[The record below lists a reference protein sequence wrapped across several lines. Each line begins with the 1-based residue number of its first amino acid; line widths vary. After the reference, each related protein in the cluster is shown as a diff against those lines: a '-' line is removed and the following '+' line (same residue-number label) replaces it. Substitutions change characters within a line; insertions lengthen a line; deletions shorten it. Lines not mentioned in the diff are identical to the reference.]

1 MSERSS
7 GGVRCLWMRGG
18 TSKGGY
24 FLAGDLPADPA
35 ARDAF
40 LQRVMGSPD
49 PRQID
54 GMGGADPLTSKVAVV
69 SPSARAGVDV
79 DYLFLQVSV
88 DEPLVSDAQTCGN
101 ILAGVGPFAI
111 ERGLVPARD
120 GETPVTIHLENT
132 GQTAVATVQTP
143 GGAVSY
149 AGDARI
155 DGVPGGAAP
164 VPLQFR
170 DTAGATC
177 GALLPTGRACDRVD
191 GIEVTLID
199 NGMPC
204 VVLRAADA
212 GIAGTESRAAL
223 DADAALKIRLER
235 LRLACGPLMNL
246 GNVVAKTVPKM
257 TMVSAPR
264 NGGAITT
271 RTFIPHR
278 CHATI
283 GVLGAVSVATACLL
297 PGSPAAALAG
307 LPPGNPKTLAIEHP
321 SGETSVIAAL
331 ADDGSVASAAVLRTA
346 NKLMDGTVFAG

>member
-1 MSERSS
+1 MSDSVS

-69 SPSARAGVDV
+69 SPSERAGVDV

-155 DGVPGGAAP
+155 DGVPGAAAP

>member
-155 DGVPGGAAP
+155 DGVPGAAAP

>member
-1 MSERSS
+1 MSDEVP

-24 FLAGDLPADPA
+24 FLADDLPADPA

-40 LQRVMGSPD
+40 LRRVMGSPD

-69 SPSARAGVDV
+69 SPSGRAGVDV

-88 DEPLVSDAQTCGN
+88 DAPLVSDAQTCGN

-120 GETPVTIHLENT
+120 GETPVTIHLVNT

-143 GGAVSY
+143 GGTVRY

-155 DGVPGGAAP
+155 DGVPGAAAP

-177 GALLPTGRACDRVD
+177 GALLPTGRALDRVD

-212 GIAGTESRAAL
+212 GIAGTESRDAL
-223 DADAALKIRLER
+223 DADAGLKIRLER

-257 TMVSAPR
+257 TMVSAPQH
-264 NGGAITT
+264 GGAINT

-297 PGSPAAALAG
+297 PGSPAAALAA
-307 LPPGNPKTLAIEHP
+307 LPPGNPKTLEIEHP
-321 SGETSVIAAL
+321 SGQTSVIAAL
-331 ADDGSVASAAVLRTA
+331 ADDGSVASAAILRTA

>member
-1 MSERSS
+1 MSEHYS

-24 FLAGDLPADPA
+24 FLADDLPADPA

-40 LQRVMGSPD
+40 LRGVMGSPD

-69 SPSARAGVDV
+69 SPSRRAGVDV

-88 DEPLVSDAQTCGN
+88 DEPLVSGAQTCGN

-111 ERGLVPARD
+111 ERGLVPPRD
-120 GETPVTIHLENT
+120 GETPVTIYLENT

-143 GGAVSY
+143 GGEVGY
-149 AGDARI
+149 AGKARI
-155 DGVPGGAAP
+155 DGVPGAAAP

-177 GALLPTGRACDRVD
+177 GALLPTGRPTDRIE
-191 GIEVTLID
+191 GFEVTLID

-204 VVLRAADA
+204 VVLRAEDA
-212 GIAGTESRAAL
+212 GIAGTESRETL
-223 DADAALKIRLER
+223 DNDAALKARLER
-235 LRLACGPLMNL
+235 LRLACGPLMIL
-246 GNVVAKTVPKM
+246 GDVAQKTVPKM

-264 NGGAITT
+264 QGGAITT

-297 PGSPAAALAG
+297 PGSPAAALAD
-307 LPPGNPKTLAIEHP
+307 LPAGNPKSLAIEHP
-321 SGETSVIAAL
+321 AGQTSVIATL
-331 ADDGSVASAAVLRTA
+331 ADDGSVTSAAILRTA
-346 NKLMDGTVFAG
+346 NKLMDGVVFAG

>member
-1 MSERSS
+1 M
-7 GGVRCLWMRGG
+7 
-18 TSKGGY
+18 
-24 FLAGDLPADPA
+24 
-35 ARDAF
+35 
-40 LQRVMGSPD
+40 
-49 PRQID
+49 
-54 GMGGADPLTSKVAVV
+54 
-69 SPSARAGVDV
+69 
-79 DYLFLQVSV
+79 
-88 DEPLVSDAQTCGN
+88 
-101 ILAGVGPFAI
+101 
-111 ERGLVPARD
+111 PARD

-155 DGVPGGAAP
+155 DGVPGAAAP